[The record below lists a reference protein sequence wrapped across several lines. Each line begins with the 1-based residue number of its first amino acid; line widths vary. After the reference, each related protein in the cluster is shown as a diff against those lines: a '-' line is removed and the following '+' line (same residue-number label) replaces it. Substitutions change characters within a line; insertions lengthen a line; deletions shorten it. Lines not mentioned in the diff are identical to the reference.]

1 MKPTAIHGIA
11 YWVRQ
16 KFSDFVFPV
25 PMDAEEKAKRFLT
38 ALIALLTL
46 PLLLGYAIFNLY
58 VHSFNLAGAL
68 FLTTFLIVAA
78 ILLGRKKA
86 DARNTYRIGLVMVG
100 LLLLYLVFT
109 GETHP
114 RRLFWSFIFPL
125 EAFYLLGKKEG
136 FLFSV
141 SFNVIAVIIVSS
153 HNFGPLA
160 LGHDTRFKVEYA
172 LSMFTVTLFAYCF
185 ELMRFRYQETTRER
199 QGSLE
204 TANIR
209 LEEEIVRRKIQ
220 ERAARDALSQLK
232 ETQTQLVQS
241 AKLASMGELVSGV
254 AHELNQPLMVIRA
267 NAQLLE
273 RWLKQAS
280 NTSSEPLESLALVE
294 ANTKRMMTI
303 INHLRTF
310 SRDAK
315 EDFTALDVN
324 KAVEACRL
332 MMGEQLR
339 LRDIQLQ
346 LDLAENLPMIRGNEI
361 QMEQVF
367 LNLLT
372 NARDAIEDQKEG
384 SLKVRMINIT
394 TAVLED
400 GGDKIEILVKDTGKG
415 ISGEN
420 LDRIFEPFFT
430 TKEIGKGTG
439 LGLSISYGIIKDHNG
454 EIKVAE
460 TGSDGT
466 VFQIHLPLWQREA
479 SARKRQ

>member
-1 MKPTAIHGIA
+1 MKPTSIQGLAS
-11 YWVRQ
+11 WVRQ

-46 PLLLGYAIFNLY
+46 PLLLGYAVFNFY
-58 VHSFNLAGAL
+58 VHSFGLAVGL
-68 FLTTFLIVAA
+68 LLTTFLIVAA
-78 ILLGRKKA
+78 ILMGRKKT
-86 DARNTYRIGLVMVG
+86 DARNTYRIGLSVVG
-100 LLLLYLVFT
+100 FLLLYLVVT
-109 GETHP
+109 GETYP

-125 EAFYLLGKKEG
+125 EALYLLGKKEG

-141 SFNVIAVIIVSS
+141 LFDAIAIVIVSS
-153 HNFGPLA
+153 HDFGPLA
-160 LGHDTRFKVEYA
+160 RGQLVRFKVEYA
-172 LSMFTVTLFAYCF
+172 LSMLTVTLFAYCF
-185 ELMRFRYQETTRER
+185 ELMRFRYQETTKER
-199 QGSLE
+199 QTSLE
-204 TANIR
+204 TANVR
-209 LEEEIVRRKIQ
+209 LKEEIGQRKIQ
-220 ERAARDALSQLK
+220 EKTARDALSQLK
-232 ETQTQLVQS
+232 ETQAQLVQS
-241 AKLASMGELVSGV
+241 GKLASMGELVSGV

-267 NAQLLE
+267 NAQLLG
-273 RWLKQAS
+273 RWLKQSS
-280 NTSSEPLESLALVE
+280 NTSSEPLASLALVE

-372 NARDAIEDQKEG
+372 NARDAVEDQEEG
-384 SLKVRMINIT
+384 SHKVRMINIS
-394 TAVLED
+394 TAVSGD

-415 ISGEN
+415 IPEEN

-460 TGSDGT
+460 TGSEGT
-466 VFQIHLPLWQREA
+466 IFQIHLPLWQSA
-479 SARKRQ
+479 SSARERQ